1 METNKTAMPKKS
13 NFDLQNLIEK
23 IKSRWYVFALSTAV
37 FLTIAYLYGSYS
49 TKEYKVTGKLLVPQ
63 QDQNA
68 ASRNEEFVSD
78 ISTQLNA
85 KENTQ
90 NELQIL
96 KSRSLLHSVVNEL
109 NLSTKVTLKDGL
121 KETEL
126 FKDVPFEV
134 VITDVTDSIKARKF
148 SIQNLD
154 NSNYHIKSDGS
165 DLNWKVKFGEKVVVG
180 PFSIQLDKKSV
191 ATLEK
196 LAYNITVV
204 SEDAAVR
211 ELMGRYDASF
221 SEKGATTVDL
231 TLNYPQPDKGRVI
244 LQTIMDN
251 YLKEKRLNRIH
262 VADSAIK
269 LIDNRLALVTGQLS
283 GVEKDLQKYRSSNG
297 IANIEEQSKALVGN
311 ANNYNEK
318 VHDLQVKLS
327 IVKNIEQYLD
337 NPDNKNVI
345 PSNAG
350 IEESSFSNGLNRY
363 NELLVE
369 REKQAL
375 SYTATNP
382 VVINLDDQIQSSRNS
397 LVENIKSYK
406 REIQLGLSDISG
418 QRSSYSS
425 QIQGLPEIER
435 VFQDFSRQQN
445 MKQQLYLYLLQKRE
459 EAAISQTAAISAAK
473 VIDPAVSDINPF
485 KPNTQLLYL
494 MAIIMGNIIPLSWLT
509 LSPNKKSLLVSKT
522 NIVEMVNMEV
532 IGEIGH
538 STSGKKIVIDSISRT
553 LVAENFKTLRTNLQY
568 VLKPTQCNVIMI
580 TSTMRGEGKSF
591 VAANLGKSLS
601 LLDKKVAFIELDLRM
616 PMLSE
621 YMGISNHSMGF
632 SDYAASK
639 TLDINRIL
647 KPVDEDLNSYIITSG
662 PIPLNPSELL
672 QKDRLPELIN
682 KLREDFDYIV
692 IDSPPVGLVSDSLI
706 IEKYVDMTIYV
717 VRENYS
723 YVSQIDLVN
732 SLKKSRKI
740 KELHLLIN
748 DISIPESESFQY
760 GYYEKPEKKSLL
772 NLTPSLRV

>member
-1 METNKTAMPKKS
+1 METNKTTMSKKS
-13 NFDLQNLIEK
+13 NFDLQYLIEK
-23 IKSRWYVFALSTAV
+23 IKSHWYVFSISTAI
-37 FLTIAYLYGSYS
+37 FLIIAYLYGSYS

-63 QDQNA
+63 QDQNTS
-68 ASRNEEFVSD
+68 SRNEEFVSD

-96 KSRSLLHSVVNEL
+96 KSRSLLFSVVDEL
-109 NLSTKVTLKDGL
+109 NLSTKVKLNDGF

-126 FKDVPFEV
+126 FRDIPFDV
-134 VITDVTDSIKARKF
+134 VITSVKDSIKARNFKVK
-148 SIQNLD
+148 ILD
-154 NSNYHIKSDGS
+154 DRSYHIRSDGS
-165 DLNWKVKFGEKVVVG
+165 DLNWTIKFGESVMLG
-180 PFSIQLDKKSV
+180 PFSIQLNKKSS
-191 ATLEK
+191 APLEK
-196 LAYNITVV
+196 LAYSISVV
-204 SEDAAVR
+204 SEDAAVKD
-211 ELMGRYDASF
+211 LMGRYDASF

-231 TLNYPQPDKGRVI
+231 TLNYPQPDKGKVI
-244 LQTIMDN
+244 LQTIMDK

-283 GVEKDLQKYRSSNG
+283 GVEKDLQRYRSSNG

-311 ANNYNEK
+311 ANDYNEK
-318 VHDLQVKLS
+318 VHNLQVKLS
-327 IVKNIEQYLD
+327 IVKNVEKYLD

-350 IEESSFSNGLNRY
+350 IQEASFSDGLNRY
-363 NELLVE
+363 NELLLE

-382 VVINLDDQIQSSRNS
+382 VVTNLDDQINRSKNS
-397 LVENIKSYK
+397 LIENIRSYK
-406 REIQLGLSDISG
+406 KEIQLGLNDMSG
-418 QRSSYSS
+418 QHNSYSS
-425 QIQGLPEIER
+425 QIQNLPEIER
-435 VFQDFSRQQN
+435 VFQGFSRQQN

-473 VIDPAVSDINPF
+473 VIDPAVSDTNPF

-509 LSPNKKSLLVSKT
+509 LTPNKKSLLVSKT
-522 NIVEMVNMEV
+522 NIVEMVNMDL

-538 STSGKKIVIDSISRT
+538 NSSGNRIVIDSVSRT
-553 LVAENFKTLRTNLQY
+553 LVAENFKSLRTNLQY
-568 VLKPTQCNVIMI
+568 VLKPDQSNVIMV

-591 VAANLGKSLS
+591 VAGNLGKCLS
-601 LLDKKVAFIELDLRM
+601 LLDKKVVFIELDLRM

-632 SDYAASK
+632 SDFAQSK
-639 TLDINRIL
+639 TLDLNRIL
-647 KPVDEDLNSYIITSG
+647 KPVDEELNSFIITSG
-662 PIPLNPSELL
+662 AIPLNPSELL
-672 QKDRLPELIN
+672 QKDRLSELIN
-682 KLREDFDYIV
+682 KLREDFDYII

-706 IEKYVDMTIYV
+706 IAKHVDLTIYV

-732 SLKKSRKI
+732 SLKKSKKI
-740 KELHLLIN
+740 KDLHLLIN

-772 NLTPSLRV
+772 NLTPSLKI